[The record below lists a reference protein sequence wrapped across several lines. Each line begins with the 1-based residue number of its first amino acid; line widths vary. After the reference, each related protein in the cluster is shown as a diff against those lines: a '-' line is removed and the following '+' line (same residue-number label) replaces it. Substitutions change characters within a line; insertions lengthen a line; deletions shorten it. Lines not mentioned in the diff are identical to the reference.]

1 MKHLAKILLFVLI
14 SYQAWSQNRPPIK
27 NIASDGTSLSKF
39 WKWKEGD
46 QAAWAAPS
54 FNDSTW
60 RDSTVLYKNISH
72 FPELREAQIGWFRKS
87 IRVDSRLAKKNLF
100 LSIEQMGASE
110 IYLDGKL
117 LHKIGVVSTNPAVE
131 KTKILAELLPI
142 TLPDTLQHVLAIR
155 YSFTKSNFYFPGT
168 SQELFKI
175 KLYDINRWGGS
186 FYRDNLE
193 MSRALAFCIGIFFI
207 FSLLH
212 FLFYSTNR
220 QQKVSLSLG
229 FTLLLFG
236 ISFFA
241 DFLDDHITSISTH
254 EINEL
259 ITLITL
265 YLGLLL
271 INVSLYLY
279 LDQPFKYFFYLQV
292 GLMVLALISTI
303 FNIALPFR
311 LQSWPFFILLFVD
324 FIRVSI
330 LADRRHH
337 PNAKVPI
344 NTLIAMAVCLVVFFT
359 VSILFGILAYNF
371 DSSESTGEYFLVIL
385 GIFALIFVLS
395 IPVGLS
401 LSLVKEYTR
410 THRSLLKKITEIET
424 LSAKNLAQEQEKQ
437 HLLSTQNEVL
447 EKQVATRTSEL
458 KKSLQSL
465 KATQAQLVQS
475 EKLASLGELTAGIAH
490 EIQNPLNFVNNFSE
504 VSTELIDEMKE
515 ELERGDTEEVKA
527 IADDLQ
533 QNLQKITYHGKR
545 ASSIVRGMLEHSRSG
560 TGERQLTDL
569 NALCD
574 EYLRLS
580 YHGMR
585 AKDKSFNAD
594 FQANLDPSLPTVN
607 VVPQDLGR
615 VLLNLFNNAFYAVN
629 QQNLQSSKNFTGFVP
644 TVSVQTKHLVN
655 AVEIRVSDNGGGI
668 PSDILPKIFHPFF
681 TTKPTGEGTGL
692 GLSLS
697 YDIIT
702 KGHGGAMQ
710 VESEAGKGTTFTI
723 KIPILTN

>member
-1 MKHLAKILLFVLI
+1 M
-14 SYQAWSQNRPPIK
+14 
-27 NIASDGTSLSKF
+27 
-39 WKWKEGD
+39 
-46 QAAWAAPS
+46 
-54 FNDSTW
+54 
-60 RDSTVLYKNISH
+60 
-72 FPELREAQIGWFRKS
+72 
-87 IRVDSRLAKKNLF
+87 
-100 LSIEQMGASE
+100 
-110 IYLDGKL
+110 
-117 LHKIGVVSTNPAVE
+117 
-131 KTKILAELLPI
+131 
-142 TLPDTLQHVLAIR
+142 
-155 YSFTKSNFYFPGT
+155 
-168 SQELFKI
+168 
-175 KLYDINRWGGS
+175 
-186 FYRDNLE
+186 
-193 MSRALAFCIGIFFI
+193 
-207 FSLLH
+207 
-212 FLFYSTNR
+212 
-220 QQKVSLSLG
+220 
-229 FTLLLFG
+229 
-236 ISFFA
+236 
-241 DFLDDHITSISTH
+241 
-254 EINEL
+254 
-259 ITLITL
+259 
-265 YLGLLL
+265 
-271 INVSLYLY
+271 
-279 LDQPFKYFFYLQV
+279 
-292 GLMVLALISTI
+292 
-303 FNIALPFR
+303 
-311 LQSWPFFILLFVD
+311 
-324 FIRVSI
+324 
-330 LADRRHH
+330 
-337 PNAKVPI
+337 
-344 NTLIAMAVCLVVFFT
+344 
-359 VSILFGILAYNF
+359 AYNF

-545 ASSIVRGMLEHSRSG
+545 ASSIVKGMLEHSRSG